1 MVQNVNVQE
10 NILDFCKNVWFV
22 KIKLSLQ
29 MYANTVGTE
38 LSESSTPK
46 KWSWEIFAMVLFS
59 FWFGILGG
67 VLIFQEK
74 FSNSFET
81 SVSWLVVS
89 MKMWIENYS
98 KFNVS
103 PCIIH
108 QFVNQSVNQSV
119 NDQFDHDELTTNGSC
134 FIIGEKHLSVFR
146 KNMSAPPWLMVHEC
160 STISAPEQI
169 WLFHFL
175 PRGSLS
181 YMRIGALIIVPGLI
195 VERSNEY
202 EFNIAC
208 DIVLSWILHSYNFK
222 PRRKSLP
229 TLYRWCRSSRFCR

>member
-1 MVQNVNVQE
+1 
-10 NILDFCKNVWFV
+10 
-22 KIKLSLQ
+22 

-38 LSESSTPK
+38 LSESSTSK
-46 KWSWEIFAMVLFS
+46 KSSWKIFALVLFS
-59 FWFGILGG
+59 FCFGILGG
-67 VLIFQEK
+67 VFIFQGK

-98 KFNVS
+98 KVNSS
-103 PCIIH
+103 PC
-108 QFVNQSVNQSV
+108 
-119 NDQFDHDELTTNGSC
+119 QFDDDELTTNGSC

-229 TLYRWCRSSRFCR
+229 TLYRWCRSSRFCW